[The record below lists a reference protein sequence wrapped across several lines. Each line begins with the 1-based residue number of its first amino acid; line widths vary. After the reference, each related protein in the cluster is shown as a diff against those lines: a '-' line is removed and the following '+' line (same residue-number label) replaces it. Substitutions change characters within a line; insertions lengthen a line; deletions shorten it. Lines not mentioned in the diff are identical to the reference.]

1 MKIMHRLVC
10 FLSLL
15 FCSFVAFAQSAP
27 SGLNGVVSLAH
38 NKNAAGIFLKIGFRE
53 PLTAPPSSFGIAN
66 PARLVF
72 DLPATENA
80 LNYSSKTIDEGAVR
94 SLNVVQAGDR
104 TRLVLNLD
112 KPMKYETQLDGKSL
126 LISLMDTGTPSAE
139 SASAPKQHFGSADKS
154 GQAIRDIQFRRG
166 KDGSGVVNIDLSS
179 SDGGVDIYQRGGNLQ
194 VSFKQASLPDNLL
207 RQLDVGDFATP
218 IKSVKTRR
226 AGEDVLIDITPSG
239 LWEHSAFQS
248 DNQFVVEIKVLKE
261 DPNKLVQ
268 GSKTGYQGEP
278 IDLDFQSV
286 PVLELLR
293 VFADI
298 SKFNIVTSDAIA
310 SAGNVTLR
318 MRDVPWDQAFDIV
331 LEMKN
336 LAKRKNGNVIWVGT
350 SREMLDM
357 EKRDLEARQ
366 AIGQLEPVVTESF
379 QINYQ
384 KAEDVQKM
392 LSNKDQPILSK
403 AGSVVIDAYSNRV
416 FVTDVPSRL
425 NKVKELI
432 ALIDK
437 ATEQVML
444 EARIVEARDN
454 YGRDLGVRMQFLNTA
469 TADSSGAVRA
479 GDIFLRGGAT
489 SGTGQTSAFTG
500 QTAFTVP
507 GAMGQLNFSL
517 FNASLTRI
525 LNLELQAMET
535 DGKGK
540 TMSNPRVVTRNNV
553 KALIEQGD
561 EIPVV
566 TPGAAN
572 APPTVTYRKA
582 KLSFEVTP
590 QITPDRR
597 VKMKMIISR
606 DRPDWGNT
614 VQGNPTIV
622 TAKVE
627 TEVLVD
633 NGGTLVIGGVTID
646 NETTSTDR
654 IPFLGDL
661 PYVGF
666 LFKMK
671 AVARERNEL
680 LVFIT
685 PRIVDENL
693 NLR

>member
-1 MKIMHRLVC
+1 
-10 FLSLL
+10 
-15 FCSFVAFAQSAP
+15 
-27 SGLNGVVSLAH
+27 
-38 NKNAAGIFLKIGFRE
+38 
-53 PLTAPPSSFGIAN
+53 
-66 PARLVF
+66 
-72 DLPATENA
+72 
-80 LNYSSKTIDEGAVR
+80 
-94 SLNVVQAGDR
+94 
-104 TRLVLNLD
+104 
-112 KPMKYETQLDGKSL
+112 
-126 LISLMDTGTPSAE
+126 
-139 SASAPKQHFGSADKS
+139 
-154 GQAIRDIQFRRG
+154 
-166 KDGSGVVNIDLSS
+166 
-179 SDGGVDIYQRGGNLQ
+179 
-194 VSFKQASLPDNLL
+194 
-207 RQLDVGDFATP
+207 
-218 IKSVKTRR
+218 
-226 AGEDVLIDITPSG
+226 
-239 LWEHSAFQS
+239 
-248 DNQFVVEIKVLKE
+248 
-261 DPNKLVQ
+261 
-268 GSKTGYQGEP
+268 
-278 IDLDFQSV
+278 
-286 PVLELLR
+286 
-293 VFADI
+293 
-298 SKFNIVTSDAIA
+298 
-310 SAGNVTLR
+310 
-318 MRDVPWDQAFDIV
+318 
-331 LEMKN
+331 
-336 LAKRKNGNVIWVGT
+336 
-350 SREMLDM
+350 
-357 EKRDLEARQ
+357 
-366 AIGQLEPVVTESF
+366 
-379 QINYQ
+379 
-384 KAEDVQKM
+384 
-392 LSNKDQPILSK
+392 
-403 AGSVVIDAYSNRV
+403 
-416 FVTDVPSRL
+416 
-425 NKVKELI
+425 
-432 ALIDK
+432 
-437 ATEQVML
+437 
-444 EARIVEARDN
+444 
-454 YGRDLGVRMQFLNTA
+454 
-469 TADSSGAVRA
+469 
-479 GDIFLRGGAT
+479 
-489 SGTGQTSAFTG
+489 
-500 QTAFTVP
+500 
-507 GAMGQLNFSL
+507 MGQLNFSL